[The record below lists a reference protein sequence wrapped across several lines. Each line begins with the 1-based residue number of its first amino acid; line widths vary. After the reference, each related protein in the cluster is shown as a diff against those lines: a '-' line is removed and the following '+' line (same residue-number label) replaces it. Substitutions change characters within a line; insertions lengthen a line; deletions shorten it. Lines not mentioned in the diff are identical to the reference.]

1 MSKLYKATIYIDD
14 ISGKFNN
21 IEDIKQEL
29 DNYIEDI
36 GFTFEKVEEQDITD
50 YIDVVEDDYPWN
62 TTDEHTRI
70 VVLNNFFE
78 GNEVK

>member
-29 DNYIEDI
+29 DNYTEDI
-36 GFTFEKVEEQDITD
+36 SFTFEKVEEQDITD
-50 YIDVVEDDYPWN
+50 YIDKVGDDYPWN
-62 TTDEHTRI
+62 TDDEHERI
-70 VVLNNFFE
+70 VVLHNFFE
-78 GNEVK
+78 GNEEE